1 MEIAPNLRLPGDAR
15 IKITQSLVFYY
26 LLNSEPTMA
35 HYSCSSDGWLAV
47 CGKHTSFSHHLSI
60 RASGGMPPIR
70 ALALPYI
77 FVRPPDGGP
86 RDIGSF
92 GSRSNTLL

>member
-47 CGKHTSFSHHLSI
+47 CGKTHVI
-60 RASGGMPPIR
+60 QPPLEHKSVWGD
-70 ALALPYI
+70 APHQSACSSLHFCA
-77 FVRPPDGGP
+77 PP
-86 RDIGSF
+86 
-92 GSRSNTLL
+92 